1 MSKRVTQNDIEL
13 INELYL
19 ELHNYSAVSRQTGFA
34 ASTVKKYIIPN
45 YISKKDLKKR
55 PCKGIPNKGEYKIN
69 WNIELSEEEI
79 EEIKELWEEI
89 AV

>member
-1 MSKRVTQNDIEL
+1 MANKITQSDIEN
-13 INELYL
+13 INEAYL
-19 ELHNYSAVSRQTGFA
+19 RLGTYAAVSREVGFA

-45 YISKKDLKKR
+45 YVSKKDLKKR